1 MFNNNIS
8 ENIQSL
14 RLKNNLTQTELA
26 TKLGIS
32 RQALSNYEKGLREP
46 DISTLA
52 KIATFFNCSID
63 FLVFNNTK
71 INISD
76 LYKCHDSFAINEIDT
91 SIINFLKSKKIEL
104 ESIKNSIPKKIQTID
119 NLISTFEK
127 DM

>member
-119 NLISTFEK
+119 NLISIFEK

>member
-63 FLVFNNTK
+63 FLVFDNTK
-71 INISD
+71 TNISD
-76 LYKCHDSFAINEIDT
+76 LYKCRDSFAINEIDT

>member
-63 FLVFNNTK
+63 FLVFDNTK
-71 INISD
+71 TNISD

-119 NLISTFEK
+119 NLISIFEK